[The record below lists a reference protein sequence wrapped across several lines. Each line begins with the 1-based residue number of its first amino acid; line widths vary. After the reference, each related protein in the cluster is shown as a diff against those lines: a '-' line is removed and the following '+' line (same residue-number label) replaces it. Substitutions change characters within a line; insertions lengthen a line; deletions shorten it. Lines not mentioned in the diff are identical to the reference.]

1 MLPAAAEEDL
11 GIDLEQPAAEEE
23 DPDIELA
30 VLCGRSQI
38 SIENAAR
45 YYSDHLS
52 DVKKNPSEISERLSD
67 SVMCAGCLSCPC
79 AESIMAMYHARA
91 LSSPRAEFGTPN
103 FEFESCRTITE
114 NSARMDR
121 ASTKQERISI
131 FAVPSSLRSDPTS
144 GM

>member
-23 DPDIELA
+23 DPDIESA

-52 DVKKNPSEISERLSD
+52 HVKKNPSERSERLSD
-67 SVMCAGCLSCPC
+67 SVMCAGYLSCPC
-79 AESIMAMYHARA
+79 AEFIMVMYHARA

-121 ASTKQERISI
+121 ATTKQEGEKRNYKIRMCK
-131 FAVPSSLRSDPTS
+131 LT
-144 GM
+144 M